1 MPSNRILGKTTTS
14 QIHKNHDSKLKLKSK
29 QTERWWFCFLLVHL
43 RRADS
48 SSYSHLLEEKKKTW
62 GHFLCSGSFLL
73 LAASKFNHL
82 LSPPTFA
89 LRHPPL
95 SPCNLLHHL
104 HLLMVHASAL
114 SPDDAEGE
122 KCSRFEPWWTPEVQ
136 LLCITGGAEVCS
148 GPRRLVERVK
158 VLMTPKRARRCF
170 HHQILKRTWSAL
182 FSKEGREH
190 EAKR

>member
-95 SPCNLLHHL
+95 SPATYYTTCIFWWFMHL
-104 HLLMVHASAL
+104 HFPPMMRREKNAHTVWAVMNSWSSAFVHHRRSWGVFRSTKACLKGQSA
-114 SPDDAEGE
+114 DD
-122 KCSRFEPWWTPEVQ
+122 
-136 LLCITGGAEVCS
+136 
-148 GPRRLVERVK
+148 
-158 VLMTPKRARRCF
+158 
-170 HHQILKRTWSAL
+170 
-182 FSKEGREH
+182 SKESKKVFSSSNTE
-190 EAKR
+190 EDMKCTFF